1 MLPVVFINCSRHPF
15 LKKIMDFQKEY
26 ETRTRNMLGRFL
38 GERVL
43 FAETGHG
50 KPVVRCSAVIS
61 EIIEVYT
68 QEAWNK
74 YLRAACIPAGSTY
87 DWQPGTRKKVLYR
100 LTDVVACDPFTPPE
114 GIRHGRVW
122 MEYEPR
128 INHRV
133 PVSSAGVLLNR

>member
-1 MLPVVFINCSRHPF
+1 MTPVVFINCSRHPF
-15 LKKIMDFQKEY
+15 LEKIMGFQKEY

-100 LTDVVACDPFTPPE
+100 LTDVIACDPFTPPE
-114 GIRHGRVW
+114 DVRHGRVW
-122 MEYEPR
+122 MEY
-128 INHRV
+128 NH
-133 PVSSAGVLLNR
+133 

>member
-1 MLPVVFINCSRHPF
+1 MTPVVFVNCSRFPF
-15 LKKIMDFQKEY
+15 LRKIMDRSKPF

-50 KPVVRCSAVIS
+50 RPVVRCSAVIA

-68 QEAWNK
+68 REAWNR
-74 YLRAACIPAGSTY
+74 YREAACIPAGSQY

-100 LTDVVACDPFTPPE
+100 LEDVQPVSPFTPPE
-114 GIRHGRVW
+114 GVRHGRVW
-122 MEYEPR
+122 MEYLP
-128 INHRV
+128 
-133 PVSSAGVLLNR
+133 A